1 MDEWAVNE
9 RLEQKRQQ
17 MVKRVEDGLVEDPE
31 MEGIDTVGVTLETSG
46 TVKRDEIHLVGS
58 VPSEKLKEHA
68 FEIAK
73 RAVGTD
79 AEIVNELKVEEKK

>member
-1 MDEWAVNE
+1 
-9 RLEQKRQQ
+9 
-17 MVKRVEDGLVEDPE
+17 
-31 MEGIDTVGVTLETSG
+31 
-46 TVKRDEIHLVGS
+46 VGS